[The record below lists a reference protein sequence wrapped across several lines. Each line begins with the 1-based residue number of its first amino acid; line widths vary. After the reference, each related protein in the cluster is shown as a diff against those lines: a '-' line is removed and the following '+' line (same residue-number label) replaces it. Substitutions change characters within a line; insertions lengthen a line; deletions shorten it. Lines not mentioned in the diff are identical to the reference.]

1 MGAPTPAPGRLPCGE
16 NGEECILPH
25 KSSQAQ
31 KEGPTFG
38 NHFPTAPYN
47 GGCVSVAE
55 RPSNR
60 HDVISPAH
68 LLPIKHA
75 SNGLMWACVR
85 PCDCDTC
92 CDPPSCLGV
101 GGRALCL
108 HDAQVK
114 SSPLSIH
121 KQQTPTKGRA
131 PPCGAPIYRMCSG
144 SQLWWKGVGGDDGG
158 DTSRGDTSH
167 EGTHTS

>member
-1 MGAPTPAPGRLPCGE
+1 MAGVSPLQSDLRIVMTSSLP
-16 NGEECILPH
+16 
-25 KSSQAQ
+25 
-31 KEGPTFG
+31 PTF
-38 NHFPTAPYN
+38 
-47 GGCVSVAE
+47 S
-55 RPSNR
+55 
-60 HDVISPAH
+60 

-121 KQQTPTKGRA
+121 KQQTPTKGRQE
-131 PPCGAPIYRMCSG
+131 PLLGAPIYRMCSG
-144 SQLWWKGVGGDDGG
+144 SQLWWKGVGGDDVG
-158 DTSRGDTSH
+158 DPSRGDTSH
-167 EGTHTS
+167 ELTYSASTLGSLVVHSVCTCV